1 MHGKRTGSKAIKLAS
16 ASTTDSAA
24 PSDAHA
30 LQLMQPLLGHEEY
43 SITILSRSG
52 DRSDAP
58 KVPLPQLEFRL
69 TYVPTQFTRTQ
80 IGVRS
85 FYIFTSLC
93 MLVAYTAAM
102 CRTKIELGQR
112 WMTAL
117 LLLLVALNDPLYIM
131 RVVLGGNQTMYNVS
145 VLAQIA
151 FSGGL
156 FLFCLA
162 YADGLN
168 RTGGERPICTFYLPK
183 LVLVSAYVLSAAAV
197 FVLHGRVPD
206 RISVSEGAGGEQQ
219 LLVLIGSLTASLL
232 GVGAWLSFL
241 VARAVYRLGWKKVE
255 YIYTER
261 EKSFVGITMVFFIL
275 WLCGHLYRAVHGR
288 RGSWMQLQLPFLTLT
303 NSYLALLTHA
313 FWPGGE
319 NLGEVRP
326 AEGGYEA
333 ERDYDEGKQQGLLD
347 EDEE

>member
-1 MHGKRTGSKAIKLAS
+1 
-16 ASTTDSAA
+16 
-24 PSDAHA
+24 
-30 LQLMQPLLGHEEY
+30 
-43 SITILSRSG
+43 
-52 DRSDAP
+52 
-58 KVPLPQLEFRL
+58 
-69 TYVPTQFTRTQ
+69 
-80 IGVRS
+80 
-85 FYIFTSLC
+85 
-93 MLVAYTAAM
+93 
-102 CRTKIELGQR
+102 
-112 WMTAL
+112 MTAL

-241 VARAVYRLGWKKVE
+241 VARAVYRLGWKKVCRKH
-255 YIYTER
+255 IKAPDSSHPRTQTLPR
-261 EKSFVGITMVFFIL
+261 EPPPTFPPLIPPNPPHPTQPLPSPPNPSHPHPGRV
-275 WLCGHLYRAVHGR
+275 HLHRA
-288 RGSWMQLQLPFLTLT
+288 
-303 NSYLALLTHA
+303 
-313 FWPGGE
+313 
-319 NLGEVRP
+319 
-326 AEGGYEA
+326 
-333 ERDYDEGKQQGLLD
+333 
-347 EDEE
+347 

>member
-1 MHGKRTGSKAIKLAS
+1 MRWGYPPP
-16 ASTTDSAA
+16 
-24 PSDAHA
+24 PSY
-30 LQLMQPLLGHEEY
+30 P
-43 SITILSRSG
+43 
-52 DRSDAP
+52 
-58 KVPLPQLEFRL
+58 
-69 TYVPTQFTRTQ
+69 
-80 IGVRS
+80 
-85 FYIFTSLC
+85 
-93 MLVAYTAAM
+93 
-102 CRTKIELGQR
+102 R

-241 VARAVYRLGWKKVE
+241 VARAVYRLGWKKVCRKHIKAPDSSHPRTQTLPRE
-255 YIYTER
+255 TWGGAAAEPPRTPER
-261 EKSFVGITMVFFIL
+261 PGAPGAPKAPRVLSV
-275 WLCGHLYRAVHGR
+275 CHGR
-288 RGSWMQLQLPFLTLT
+288 APRAPRGSAGSPRHSSRRTRRCARSSTRSARRYRRRRAMMRRQLMRPRRPPQRPTLRPLTSL
-303 NSYLALLTHA
+303 SHQSPPSLLRSR
-313 FWPGGE
+313 WCR
-319 NLGEVRP
+319 LRRP
-326 AEGGYEA
+326 TEYAKA
-333 ERDYDEGKQQGLLD
+333 T
-347 EDEE
+347 

>member
-1 MHGKRTGSKAIKLAS
+1 
-16 ASTTDSAA
+16 
-24 PSDAHA
+24 
-30 LQLMQPLLGHEEY
+30 
-43 SITILSRSG
+43 
-52 DRSDAP
+52 
-58 KVPLPQLEFRL
+58 
-69 TYVPTQFTRTQ
+69 
-80 IGVRS
+80 
-85 FYIFTSLC
+85 
-93 MLVAYTAAM
+93 
-102 CRTKIELGQR
+102 
-112 WMTAL
+112 MTAL

-241 VARAVYRLGWKKVE
+241 VARAVYRLGWKKVCRKHIKAPDSSHPRTQTLPRETPSNLPPSDPPQPSPPNPAPPLPTQPLPTPTQVE

>member
-1 MHGKRTGSKAIKLAS
+1 
-16 ASTTDSAA
+16 
-24 PSDAHA
+24 
-30 LQLMQPLLGHEEY
+30 
-43 SITILSRSG
+43 
-52 DRSDAP
+52 
-58 KVPLPQLEFRL
+58 
-69 TYVPTQFTRTQ
+69 
-80 IGVRS
+80 
-85 FYIFTSLC
+85 
-93 MLVAYTAAM
+93 
-102 CRTKIELGQR
+102 
-112 WMTAL
+112 MTAL

-241 VARAVYRLGWKKVE
+241 VARAVYRLGWKKVCRKH
-255 YIYTER
+255 IKAPDSSHPRTQTLPR
-261 EKSFVGITMVFFIL
+261 ETPSNLPPSDPPQPSPPNPAPPLPTQPLPPPPRSSTSTQSVRRVSWVSQWYFSSSG
-275 WLCGHLYRAVHGR
+275 CAVTSTARCTADGA
-288 RGSWMQLQLPFLTLT
+288 RGCSCSSP
-303 NSYLALLTHA
+303 S
-313 FWPGGE
+313 
-319 NLGEVRP
+319 
-326 AEGGYEA
+326 
-333 ERDYDEGKQQGLLD
+333 
-347 EDEE
+347 